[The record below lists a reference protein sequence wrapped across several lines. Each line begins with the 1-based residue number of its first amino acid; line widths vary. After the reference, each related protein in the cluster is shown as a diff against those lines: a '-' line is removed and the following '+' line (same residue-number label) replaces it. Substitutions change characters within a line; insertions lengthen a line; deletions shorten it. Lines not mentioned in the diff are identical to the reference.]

1 MRPRGPRLGEL
12 LERRGTLSREQL
24 LRALRH
30 QKVVGGKLGTC
41 LLEIDALAEDE
52 LLRALGEQQNVQ
64 FATPDDLRNVP
75 AEVRAVVPGKVSKGR
90 FAVPVR
96 ATSTQVEVAMIDT
109 RDLAALDELAFVTG
123 RRVRPLIASEAR
135 VFEAL
140 EKYYGLE
147 APTRFAKLVDRL
159 NRARFLWGS
168 REKAK
173 SSDQLQWDPALG
185 VRPPGE
191 VTPAPGSAALE
202 PPPVTEAILTAPPE
216 LAPASTPRSP
226 HEFAPRVD
234 VPLPSPR
241 PAAVV
246 ALPSSP
252 PPPPP
257 KPSGPMPLA
266 EAERRL
272 LEPEDADAIG
282 RILIDAMSGRVRAAA
297 LFRTRRQEIQGWLG
311 HGLDVERLASIRIP
325 LDRPSVFFTLREGG
339 SLLRGP
345 LAELPAHAEL
355 RGLLGSNVSS
365 DLLLMPLRVRDR
377 LAAALLVVP
386 DPAAPAGDTLADLQ
400 SLAAKAAIALEL
412 CIMRKK
418 LHKA

>member
-1 MRPRGPRLGEL
+1 MRARGPRLGEL

-41 LLEIDALAEDE
+41 LLEIDALAEEE
-52 LLRALGEQQNVQ
+52 LLRALAEQQGVP
-64 FATPDDLRNVP
+64 FASPDDLRNVP
-75 AEVRAVVPGKVSKGR
+75 ADVRAVVPAKVSKGR

-96 ATSTQVEVAMIDT
+96 ASSTQVEVAMIDT
-109 RDLAALDELAFVTG
+109 GDLAALDELAFVTG
-123 RRVRPLIASEAR
+123 RRVRPLIAGEAR

-159 NRARFLWGS
+159 NRARFLWGG
-168 REKAK
+168 RDKTK
-173 SSDQLQWDPALG
+173 PSDELHWDPALG
-185 VRPPGE
+185 E
-191 VTPAPGSAALE
+191 HPAGAVAELPRSASFE

-216 LAPASTPRSP
+216 LPPAGSPRTP
-226 HEFAPRVD
+226 HEFAPRIA
-234 VPLPSPR
+234 VPPPPSPR
-241 PAAVV
+241 P
-246 ALPSSP
+246 LPPASA
-252 PPPPP
+252 
-257 KPSGPMPLA
+257 GPMPIA

-282 RILIDAMSGRVRAAA
+282 RVLIEAMIGRVRAAA
-297 LFRTRRQEIQGWLG
+297 LFRARRQEMQGWLG
-311 HGLDVERLASIRIP
+311 HDFDAERLGSIRIP
-325 LDRPSVFFTLREGG
+325 LDRPSIFFTLREGG

-355 RGLLGSNVSS
+355 RGLLGSSAGA
-365 DLLLMPLRVRDR
+365 DLLVLPLRVRER
-377 LAAALLVVP
+377 LAAALVVVP
-386 DPAAPAGDTLADLQ
+386 DPSAPAGDTLADLQ

>member
-1 MRPRGPRLGEL
+1 MTARGPRLGEL

-52 LLRALGEQQNVQ
+52 LLRALGEQHGVP
-64 FATPDDLRNVP
+64 FAAPDDLRNV
-75 AEVRAVVPGKVSKGR
+75 AADVRTVVPAKVAKGR

-96 ATSTQVEVAMIDT
+96 ASSTQVEVAMIDT

-147 APTRFAKLVDRL
+147 APTRFSKLVDRL
-159 NRARFLWGS
+159 NRARFLWGA
-168 REKAK
+168 REKPKPA
-173 SSDQLQWDPALG
+173 DQLQWDPAIG
-185 VRPPGE
+185 IRPPAASE
-191 VTPAPGSAALE
+191 SDAPGETALE

-216 LAPASTPRSP
+216 IAPIDTPRPP
-226 HEFAPRVD
+226 HEFAPRVAAPEP
-234 VPLPSPR
+234 VATPAPLAPR
-241 PAAVV
+241 
-246 ALPSSP
+246 ST
-252 PPPPP
+252 
-257 KPSGPMPLA
+257 GPMPLA

-272 LEPEDADAIG
+272 LEPEDAEAIG
-282 RILIDAMSGRVRAAA
+282 RIVIEALTGRVRSAA

-311 HGLDVERLASIRIP
+311 HGFDAERLAAIRIP
-325 LDRPSVFFTLREGG
+325 LDRPSIFFTLREGG

-345 LAELPAHAEL
+345 LAELPAHVEL
-355 RGLLGSNVSS
+355 RGLLGATTAASP
-365 DLLLMPLRVRDR
+365 DLLVLPLRVRDR

-386 DPAAPAGDTLADLQ
+386 ETTPAAGSLSELQ

>member
-52 LLRALGEQQNVQ
+52 LLRALGEQQSVP

-75 AEVRAVVPGKVSKGR
+75 AEVRAVIPGKVSKGR

-159 NRARFLWGS
+159 NRARFLWGA
-168 REKAK
+168 RENAK

-185 VRPPGE
+185 VRPAGE
-191 VTPAPGSAALE
+191 PTPAPGSAALE
-202 PPPVTEAILTAPPE
+202 PPLVTEAILTAPPE
-216 LAPASTPRSP
+216 LAPAPTPRTP

-234 VPLPSPR
+234 VPVSAPR
-241 PAAVV
+241 PAAAAPRPVP
-246 ALPSSP
+246 APQAP
-252 PPPPP
+252 PTA
-257 KPSGPMPLA
+257 GPMPLA

-282 RILIDAMSGRVRAAA
+282 QILIDAMSGRVRAAA
-297 LFRTRRQEIQGWLG
+297 LFRAKRQEIQGWLG

>member
-1 MRPRGPRLGEL
+1 MPARGPRLGEL

-52 LLRALGEQQNVQ
+52 LLRALGEQHGVP
-64 FATPDDLRNVP
+64 FAVPDDLRNVP
-75 AEVRAVVPGKVSKGR
+75 ADVRAVVPGKVAKGR
-90 FAVPVR
+90 FSVPVR
-96 ATSTQVEVAMIDT
+96 ASSTQVEVAMIDT

-159 NRARFLWGS
+159 NRARFLWGA

-173 SSDQLQWDPALG
+173 PADQLQWDPALG
-185 VRPPGE
+185 IRPESPE
-191 VTPAPGSAALE
+191 SPASAKTALE

-216 LAPASTPRSP
+216 LAPIGTPRPP
-226 HEFAPRVD
+226 HEFAPRVAAPE
-234 VPLPSPR
+234 PLVAPAATR
-241 PAAVV
+241 PA
-246 ALPSSP
+246 P
-252 PPPPP
+252 PPA
-257 KPSGPMPLA
+257 GPMPLA

-272 LEPEDADAIG
+272 LEPEDAEAIG
-282 RILIDAMSGRVRAAA
+282 QIVIDASAGRVRSAA
-297 LFRTRRQEIQGWLG
+297 LFRTRKQEIQGWLG
-311 HGLDVERLASIRIP
+311 HGFDADRLASIRIP
-325 LDRPSVFFTLREGG
+325 LDRPSIFFTLREGG

-355 RGLLGSNVSS
+355 RGLLGSAASS
-365 DLLLMPLRVRDR
+365 DLLVLPLRVRDR

-386 DPAAPAGDTLADLQ
+386 EATLGTGDTLAELQ

>member
-1 MRPRGPRLGEL
+1 MRARGPRLGEL
-12 LERRGTLSREQL
+12 LERRGALSREQL

-52 LLRALGEQQNVQ
+52 LLRALGEQQAVP
-64 FATPDDLRNVP
+64 FATPDELRNVP
-75 AEVRAVVPGKVSKGR
+75 ADVRAVVPAKVSKGR

-159 NRARFLWGS
+159 NRARFLWGA
-168 REKAK
+168 REKSK
-173 SSDQLQWDPALG
+173 SADQLQWDPALG
-185 VRPPGE
+185 ARPAE
-191 VTPAPGSAALE
+191 ASSAAAPAPLPE

-216 LAPASTPRSP
+216 LPMPAGPRPP
-226 HEFAPRVD
+226 HEFAPRVA
-234 VPLPSPR
+234 PPATAPR
-241 PAAVV
+241 NA
-246 ALPSSP
+246 P
-252 PPPPP
+252 PPPPART
-257 KPSGPMPLA
+257 GPMPLD

-272 LEPEDADAIG
+272 LEPEDAEAIG
-282 RILIDAMSGRVRAAA
+282 RVVIDAMPGRVRAAA
-297 LFRTRRQEIQGWLG
+297 LFRTKKQEIRGWLG
-311 HGLDVERLASIRIP
+311 HALDGDRLESIRVP
-325 LDRPSVFFTLREGG
+325 LDRPSIFFTLREGAP
-339 SLLRGP
+339 LLRGP
-345 LAELPAHAEL
+345 LTELPAHAEL
-355 RGLLGSNVSS
+355 RGLLGSAAAS
-365 DLLLMPLRVRDR
+365 DLVVLPLRVRER
-377 LAAALLVVP
+377 LAGALLVVP

-400 SLAAKAAIALEL
+400 SLVAKASIALEL

-418 LHKA
+418 LHRA